1 MPTLI
6 SFTPNT
12 KAESAQVNSNFSAIN
27 GILRPTFEIPING
40 TLTVGIDLTPY
51 IIVPQNMTIIKAYAR
66 VKTSPTGAAIL
77 IDINKNGTTIWST
90 QSNRLTIADAGL
102 SATQTSFNIT
112 SLSEGD
118 YLSFDVDQVGSTTPG
133 QDLTI
138 ALKCS
143 V

>member
-1 MPTLI
+1 MPSLI

-12 KAESAQVNSNFSAIN
+12 KARSAQVNSNFSAIN

-40 TLTVGIDLTPY
+40 TLTVGADLTPY
-51 IIVPQNMTIIKAYAR
+51 IIIPQNMTIIKAYAR
-66 VKTSPTGAAIL
+66 VKTSPTGDAIL

-90 QSNRLTIADAGL
+90 QSNRLTIADAGS
-102 SATQTSFNIT
+102 SATQTSFNTT
-112 SLSEGD
+112 SLNEGD